1 MWGFES
7 IIIIV
12 RGVHALQCTQSIIV
26 EQNAI
31 DSMSQQAD
39 TNSTHNV
46 VNEPIMIHYRYRK
59 NQ

>member
-1 MWGFES
+1 ME
-7 IIIIV
+7 
-12 RGVHALQCTQSIIV
+12 QS
-26 EQNAI
+26 AI

-46 VNEPIMIHYRYRK
+46 VNEPIMIHCWSRK